1 MAETD
6 TGAKPKVY
14 NEEFYNTYIKPN
26 REKNREK
33 YNEYMLSQYYKKRGY
48 TKEENEKRKLEKKM
62 NKVIMDFEKIGY
74 NVVFTKIT

>member
-6 TGAKPKVY
+6 NKPKVY

-26 REKNREK
+26 RAKNREK
-33 YNEYMLSQYYKKRGY
+33 YNEYMLSQYYKKKGY

-62 NKVIMDFEKIGY
+62 KKY
-74 NVVFTKIT
+74 LT

>member
-1 MAETD
+1 MTD

-26 REKNREK
+26 REKNRDK

-48 TKEENEKRKLEKKM
+48 TKEESEKMKLDKKM
-62 NKVIMDFEKIGY
+62 DKVKMDFEKIGY
-74 NVVFTKIT
+74 IVVFNKIT